1 MKRWWLTAAALLL
14 IAVALIVVIP
24 PLQES
29 ISAWRRDTAQIVAP
43 YALQAENDEL
53 RRQNEWYRA
62 FLELKTVQPAI
73 TLADASVISFDPSDA
88 TGGFTV
94 NVGAPDGVATGDP
107 VLTDSGVIGVVHTV
121 GTHWSH
127 VRTLYHPEVSLGVML
142 SRTGEWGTT
151 IGGSAATHT
160 LTVARLPHGCA
171 AKTGDLLVTSG
182 LGGTCPRGLP
192 VGTLASVQRH
202 TDGITDRAEVFS
214 CQRTAPARVM
224 IVTSFVP

>member
-14 IAVALIVVIP
+14 TAVALVAVIP

-29 ISAWRRDTAQIVAP
+29 ISAWRHDTTQIAAP
-43 YALQAENDEL
+43 HALQAENDEL

-62 FLELKTVQPAI
+62 FLELKTAQPSMAL
-73 TLADASVISFDPSDA
+73 TDASVISFDPSDT

-94 NVGAPDGVATGDP
+94 NVGAPDGVAVGDP
-107 VLTDSGVIGVVHTV
+107 VLTDGGVIGVIHTV
-121 GTHWSH
+121 GTHWAH
-127 VRTLYHPEVSLGVML
+127 VRTLYHPDVRLGVML

-151 IGGSAATHT
+151 VGGSAATHT
-160 LTVARLPHGCA
+160 LTVAQLPHGCTA
-171 AKTGDLLVTSG
+171 QAGDLLVTSG

-192 VGTLASVQRH
+192 VGTLTSVQRH
-202 TDGITDRAEVFS
+202 TDGITDRAEAFS
-214 CQRTAPARVM
+214 CQHGAPARVM